1 MAVTMRV
8 SIGRVN
14 QQNVCLQIHKMNA
27 NASNLNE
34 LNTEVATHIMTK
46 TSFTRNIAKDAVRW
60 YAVVSE
66 IRSQERV
73 VDIID
78 MK

>member
-1 MAVTMRV
+1 MAVAMRV
-8 SIGRVN
+8 SIGRSN
-14 QQNVCLQIHKMNA
+14 QQNVGLQIHRMNA
-27 NASNLNE
+27 NVLNLNE
-34 LNTEVATHIMTK
+34 LNTEVAMRIMTK
-46 TSFTRNIAKDAVRW
+46 TSFTRNIAEDAVRW

>member
-1 MAVTMRV
+1 MALIIGV
-8 SIGRVN
+8 STHTASSK
-14 QQNVCLQIHKMNA
+14 NVGLQIHKMNA
-27 NASNLNE
+27 NTSNLNE
-34 LNTEVATHIMTK
+34 LNTEAATCIMTK
-46 TSFTRNIAKDAVRW
+46 TSFTRNIAEDAVRW
-60 YAVVSE
+60 YAVESE

>member
-1 MAVTMRV
+1 MAVAMRV
-8 SIGRVN
+8 SIGRAN

-34 LNTEVATHIMTK
+34 LNTEVATRIMTK
-46 TSFTRNIAKDAVRW
+46 TSFTRNIAEDAARW
-60 YAVVSE
+60 YAMASE

-73 VDIID
+73 VDIIG

>member
-1 MAVTMRV
+1 MAVTMRD

-34 LNTEVATHIMTK
+34 LNTEVATRIMTK
-46 TSFTRNIAKDAVRW
+46 TSFTRNIAEDAVRW

-66 IRSQERV
+66 ILSQDRAA
-73 VDIID
+73 DIIG
-78 MK
+78 KK

>member
-8 SIGRVN
+8 SIGRAN
-14 QQNVCLQIHKMNA
+14 QQNVCLQIHKMNV
-27 NASNLNE
+27 NALNLNE
-34 LNTEVATHIMTK
+34 LNTEAATRIMMK
-46 TSFTRNIAKDAVRW
+46 TSFTRNIAEDAVRW
-60 YAVVSE
+60 YAAVLE

>member
-1 MAVTMRV
+1 MALIIDV
-8 SIGRVN
+8 STHTASSK
-14 QQNVCLQIHKMNA
+14 NVGLQINKMNA
-27 NASNLNE
+27 NILNLNE
-34 LNTEVATHIMTK
+34 LNTEVATRIMTK
-46 TSFTRNIAKDAVRW
+46 TSFTRNIAEDAVRW
-60 YAVVSE
+60 YAVASE